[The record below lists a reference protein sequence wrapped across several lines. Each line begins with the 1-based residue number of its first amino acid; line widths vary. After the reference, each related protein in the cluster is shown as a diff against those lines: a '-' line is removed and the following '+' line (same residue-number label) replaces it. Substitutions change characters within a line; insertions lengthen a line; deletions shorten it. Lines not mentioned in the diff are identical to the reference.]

1 MHYILSFNLIVDII
15 NLSIALIPQ
24 RMLKYCFFQ
33 CNILYINISFDPT
46 LSSHS
51 PPWLLSLC
59 LYSFTTTIMLVD
71 D

>member
-51 PPWLLSLC
+51 PPAPLTC

-71 D
+71 DY